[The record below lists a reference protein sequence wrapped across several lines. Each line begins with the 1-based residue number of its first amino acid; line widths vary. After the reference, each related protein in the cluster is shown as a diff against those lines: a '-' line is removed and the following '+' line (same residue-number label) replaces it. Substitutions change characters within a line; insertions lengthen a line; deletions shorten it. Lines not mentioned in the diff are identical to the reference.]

1 MHAKFLGYLA
11 DQVDALRNKWS
22 ISEGQAF
29 MMWYACD
36 ALQLDDDA
44 AYEAVSYD
52 GFNDKDI
59 DLFYLDEEHERIV
72 LAQGKF
78 NRKGQYKARKN
89 QLLGLIHSTDWLANI
104 EAVAREGRPELV
116 SAAQDY
122 AEGVLR
128 GYTIEYQYVFA
139 GPPNNDVTA
148 QADLFN
154 ASGLDAQPTRHAT
167 VVDLDVLRSIHGEA
181 IGVETRI
188 PDAIVSLSQGKYF
201 VQQAAYGRALTATL
215 PAPELCRLHSQYGDA
230 LFARNVRLFLGTRAG
245 GVNAAIRDT
254 LASPGDRANFWAYN
268 NGVTVV
274 CDNFKLDDQTHQLT
288 LTNFSVVN
296 GCQTT
301 VLLSKGGSTAA
312 DIEVLVRFIAAP
324 PRLIDNVIFY
334 TNSQTPLRGWE
345 LRAQDKRQ
353 KHLQAE
359 MAKEPNPYFYAL
371 RRGEVRTLTKQQRAR
386 YARDGQFHSIRY
398 DLLAQ
403 YLGAF
408 RGLPYV
414 AYKDK
419 GKLFSGHYEDVFPPN
434 LTVEQALLAWRAGEA
449 ADAEVEEALLRA
461 IGEGNELETVIL
473 KRGGKLF
480 TVSVMA
486 QILSLR
492 NGPNY
497 VGKVQREV
505 VTSRK
510 TLERLAAYAQVA
522 VVWYVR
528 ATRQMVGT
536 EGLQRLPSVL
546 RTQESY
552 PQLRKAIAEDWRV
565 QSIDKPWVKSLP
577 KL

>member
-1 MHAKFLGYLA
+1 MHATFLSYLA
-11 DQVDALRNKWS
+11 DQVDGLSKRWS

-36 ALQLDDDA
+36 ALQLDEDA

-52 GFNDKDI
+52 GSNDKSI
-59 DLFYLDEEHERIV
+59 DCFCIDEEHERVVI
-72 LAQGKF
+72 AQGKF
-78 NRKGQYKARKN
+78 NRKGEYKAKRN
-89 QLLGLIHSTDWLANI
+89 ELLGLIHSTDWLGNM
-104 EAVAREGRPELV
+104 EAVSREGRPDLV
-116 SAAQDY
+116 SAAEDY
-122 AEGVLR
+122 LEGLNR
-128 GYTIEYQYVFA
+128 GYAVEYQYVFV
-139 GPPNNDVTA
+139 GPARTEVTA

-154 ASGLDAQPTRHAT
+154 AQGLDSQPTRHAT
-167 VVDLDVLRSIHGEA
+167 VVDLDVLASIHGEA
-181 IGVETRI
+181 IGIETRI
-188 PDAIVSLSQGKYF
+188 ADAAVSLAKARYF
-201 VQQAAYGRALTATL
+201 VQEGPYGRALTATL
-215 PAPELCRLHSQYGDA
+215 PALELCRLHREHGDG
-230 LFARNVRLFLGTRAG
+230 LFARDVRLFLGTRAG
-245 GVNAAIRDT
+245 GVNAGIRDT
-254 LASPGDRANFWAYN
+254 LASAATRANFWAYN

-274 CDNFKLDDQTHQLT
+274 CDNFKVDEPAHKLT

-301 VLLSKGGSTAA
+301 VLLSKAGSAAA
-312 DIEVLVRFIAAP
+312 DVEVLVRFIAAP
-324 PRLIDNVIFY
+324 ARLIDNVIFY

-345 LRAQDKRQ
+345 LRAQDRRQ
-353 KHLQAE
+353 KHLQVE

-371 RRGEVRTLTKQQRAR
+371 RRGEVRTLRKKERAR
-386 YARDGQFHSIRY
+386 YTRDGQFHSIRY

-419 GKLFSGHYEDVFPPN
+419 GKLFSSHYEQVFAPN
-434 LTVEQALLAWRAGEA
+434 LAVEEALLAWRAGEV
-449 ADAEVEEALLRA
+449 AEKAVTEALLRA

-486 QILSLR
+486 QILALR

-497 VGKVQREV
+497 VGKVEREV
-505 VTSRK
+505 ATSKK

-536 EGLQRLPSVL
+536 GGLQRLPSIL
-546 RTQESY
+546 RTQDSY
-552 PQLRKAIAEDWRV
+552 PQLRKAISEEWTV
-565 QSIDKPWVKSLP
+565 QSIDKPWVRSLP

>member
-1 MHAKFLGYLA
+1 MQGNFLAYLA
-11 DQVDALRNKWS
+11 DQVDTLRKRWS
-22 ISEGQAF
+22 ISEGQGF

-36 ALQLDDDA
+36 ALQLDEDA

-59 DLFYLDEEHERIV
+59 DLFHLDEEHERIV
-72 LAQGKF
+72 IAQGKF
-78 NRKGQYKARKN
+78 NRKGRYKANKN
-89 QLLGLIHSTDWLANI
+89 ELLGLIHSTDWLGNM
-104 EAVAREGRPELV
+104 EAVSREGRPELV
-116 SAAQDY
+116 SAAEDY
-122 AEGVLR
+122 SQGLLR
-128 GYTIEYQYVFA
+128 GYTIEYQYVFV
-139 GPPNNDVTA
+139 GPPNTDVTA
-148 QADLFN
+148 HAELFN
-154 ASGLDAQPTRHAT
+154 ASALDEHPTRHAT
-167 VVDLDVLRSIHGEA
+167 VVDLNVLQSIHGEA
-181 IGVETRI
+181 IGIETRI
-188 PDAIVSLSQGKYF
+188 ADATISLTEGKYF
-201 VQQAAYGRALTATL
+201 VQEGPYGRALTATL
-215 PAPELCRLHSQYGDA
+215 PAPELCRLHSEHGDA

-245 GVNAAIRDT
+245 GVNAGIRDT
-254 LASPGDRANFWAYN
+254 LASAVERANFWAYN
-268 NGVTVV
+268 NGVTIV
-274 CDNFKLDDQTHQLT
+274 CDNFKFDQETHQLT

-301 VLLSKGGSTAA
+301 VLLSNAESAA
-312 DIEVLVRFIAAP
+312 AGVDVLVRFIAAP
-324 PRLIDNVIFY
+324 ARLIDNVIFY

-353 KHLQAE
+353 KHLQGE
-359 MAKEPNPYFYAL
+359 MAKEPNPFFYAL
-371 RRGEVRTLTKQQRAR
+371 RRGEVRTLTKGERSR
-386 YARDGQFHSIRY
+386 YTRDGQFHAIRY

-419 GKLFSGHYEDVFPPN
+419 GKLFSVHYEDVFAPN

-449 ADAEVEEALLRA
+449 ADDEVKQALRRA
-461 IGEGNELETVIL
+461 IDEDDQLETVIL

-480 TVSVMA
+480 TLSVMA

-497 VGKVQREV
+497 VAKLKREV
-505 VTSRK
+505 VTSK
-510 TLERLAAYAQVA
+510 NTLERLATYAQVA

-536 EGLQRLPSVL
+536 GGLQRLPSIL
-546 RTQESY
+546 RTQDSY
-552 PQLRKAIAEDWRV
+552 PLLRKAVDEDWRV
-565 QSIDKPWVKSLP
+565 QSIDKAWVKSLP

>member
-1 MHAKFLGYLA
+1 MQADFLCYLA
-11 DQVDALRNKWS
+11 EQVDALREKWS

-36 ALQLDDDA
+36 ALQLDGDA

-59 DLFYLDEEHERIV
+59 DFFYLDEEHERIV
-72 LAQGKF
+72 IAQGKF
-78 NRKGQYKARKN
+78 NRKGRYKGNKN
-89 QLLGLIHSTDWLANI
+89 ELLGLIHSTDWLSNI
-104 EAVAREGRPELV
+104 EAISREGRPELV
-116 SAAQDY
+116 SAAEDY
-122 AEGVLR
+122 AEGLAR
-128 GYTIEYQYVFA
+128 GYTIEYQYVFV
-139 GPPNNDVTA
+139 GPPNKDVTA

-154 ASGLDAQPTRHAT
+154 ASALDELPTRHAT
-167 VVDLDVLRSIHGEA
+167 VVNLNVLRSIHGEA
-181 IGVETRI
+181 IGIETRI
-188 PDAIVSLSQGKYF
+188 ASAGMPLSEGRYF
-201 VQQAAYGRALTATL
+201 VQEGSYGRALTATL
-215 PAPELCRLHSQYGDA
+215 PAAELCRLHSEHGDD

-245 GVNAAIRDT
+245 GVNAGIRDT
-254 LASPGDRANFWAYN
+254 LASTSDRANFWAYN
-268 NGVTVV
+268 NGITIV
-274 CDNFKLDDQTHQLT
+274 CDNFKNDEQALQVT

-301 VLLSKGGSTAA
+301 VLLSNAGSAA
-312 DIEVLVRFIAAP
+312 EDVDVLVRFIAAP
-324 PRLIDNVIFY
+324 GRLIDNVIFY
-334 TNSQTPLRGWE
+334 TNSQTPLRRWE

-353 KHLQAE
+353 KQLQGE
-359 MAKEPNPYFYAL
+359 MAKEPNPYYYAL
-371 RRGEVRTLTKQQRAR
+371 RPGEVRTLTKEERSR
-386 YARDGQFHSIRY
+386 YTRDGQFHGVRY

-419 GKLFSGHYEDVFPPN
+419 GKLFAVHYEDVFPPD
-434 LTVEQALLAWRAGEA
+434 LTVEEAILAWRAGEA
-449 ADAEVEEALLRA
+449 SEEHVERALLRA
-461 IGEGNELETVIL
+461 IRENDELETVIL

-497 VGKVQREV
+497 VGKLNREV
-505 VTSRK
+505 VTSKK
-510 TLERLAAYAQVA
+510 TLERLATYAQVA

-536 EGLQRLPSVL
+536 GGLQRLSSTL
-546 RTQESY
+546 RTQDSY
-552 PQLRKAIAEDWRV
+552 PHLRKAIDEDWRV
-565 QSIDKPWVKSLP
+565 QSIDKAWVKSLP